1 MVHAVVNVHLH
12 TYKLVNDCFLSI
24 RPVEKLWGKLPHYD
38 LLILSGTRQGVGG
51 LACRIESTLNRLW
64 NWINLL
70 ISPMENTFPW
80 MKTRLKRYPPSCRVN
95 KQGRTF
101 LKGTNHWIFV
111 FFFPMFISLAMIYS
125 QNDEASIL
133 EVLQI
138 ISFTAQPW
146 WADFLNNLENF

>member
-51 LACRIESTLNRLW
+51 FACRIESTLNRLW

-111 FFFPMFISLAMIYS
+111 FFLSYVYFFG
-125 QNDEASIL
+125 NDIFSE
-133 EVLQI
+133 
-138 ISFTAQPW
+138 W
-146 WADFLNNLENF
+146 WSKYFRGATNHFFHCPTMVGRLFK